1 MEKEND
7 LDAFIRDS
15 LSDQG
20 RFVLLLCV
28 FPNDL

>member
-1 MEKEND
+1 MEKGSD
-7 LDAFIRDS
+7 LGAFRRDS

-28 FPNDL
+28 FPNDP